1 MELEE
6 SLLIKNQLSE
16 LRNGTKSTKDNVKS
30 QNEELRDLKVKMI
43 IYYYIYYSNHSN
55 NLSRMALIV
64 ILL

>member
-6 SLLIKNQLSE
+6 SFLIQNQLSE
-16 LRNGTKSTKDNVKS
+16 LRNEISSTKDNVTS